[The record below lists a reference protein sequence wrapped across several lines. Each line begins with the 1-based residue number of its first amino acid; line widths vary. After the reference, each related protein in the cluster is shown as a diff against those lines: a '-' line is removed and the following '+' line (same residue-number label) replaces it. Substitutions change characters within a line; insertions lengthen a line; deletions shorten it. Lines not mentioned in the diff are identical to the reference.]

1 MTERFVYLTAA
12 AAVLAAAAPSPAGA
26 VTIEIAHA
34 YGFQR
39 EMHEAIAERF
49 MELNP
54 DIDIVLR
61 ATVDNYETLVQQT
74 RREALVGDLADVMF
88 HGFNRIQ
95 LVAEHAVPLDPFIA
109 AEPDWSALGYAE
121 SAQSLARVGDTVFG
135 LPFAVSTP
143 VIYYNADLVAEAGGD
158 PDAFPDTWE
167 GVIALSEDVDALSDD
182 IMGGYMDWTSGA
194 NWEFI
199 ALVGSQAGAM
209 MNEDRTEVTFDG
221 PEGLY
226 ALGVFEQFGQAG
238 QIDMSDDQAMQA
250 FAAGTLGIMV
260 GSSART
266 IRLTN
271 QIGDRFDL
279 RAAPFPLPSEEGR
292 LPAGGNAAVMFA
304 DDPETQQAAWE
315 YIKFATGAMGQ
326 TMMVRHTGYVPSNT
340 LAVEDPDLLGRFYEE
355 NPNLLT
361 SIGQLPVMT
370 AFFAFPGVN
379 ALRVNEA
386 LRDELRFV
394 VALEKTPEQA
404 MADMVAEAERL
415 LADE

>member
-1 MTERFVYLTAA
+1 
-12 AAVLAAAAPSPAGA
+12 
-26 VTIEIAHA
+26 
-34 YGFQR
+34 
-39 EMHEAIAERF
+39 
-49 MELNP
+49 
-54 DIDIVLR
+54 
-61 ATVDNYETLVQQT
+61 
-74 RREALVGDLADVMF
+74 
-88 HGFNRIQ
+88 
-95 LVAEHAVPLDPFIA
+95 
-109 AEPDWSALGYAE
+109 
-121 SAQSLARVGDTVFG
+121 
-135 LPFAVSTP
+135 
-143 VIYYNADLVAEAGGD
+143 
-158 PDAFPDTWE
+158 
-167 GVIALSEDVDALSDD
+167 
-182 IMGGYMDWTSGA
+182 
-194 NWEFI
+194 
-199 ALVGSQAGAM
+199 
-209 MNEDRTEVTFDG
+209 
-221 PEGLY
+221 
-226 ALGVFEQFGQAG
+226 
-238 QIDMSDDQAMQA
+238 MQA